1 ATTNATTI
9 VGHEIAADMT
19 SLSITL
25 GKGFRGHT
33 VVIAVDGREMY
44 RRAGL
49 STDPT
54 VARADVVEIAV
65 ASRLIQVVVS
75 ATPGDYVGSLE
86 LDASAHSRLA
96 ISLVGEGTVS
106 LETSV

>member
-1 ATTNATTI
+1 MRRSAGVEYEGARMN
-9 VGHEIAADMT
+9 

-25 GKGFRGHT
+25 GKGFREHT
-33 VVIAVDGREMY
+33 VVIAVDGCEMY
-44 RRAGL
+44 RRTGL

-54 VARADVVEIAV
+54 TARADEMEIVV
-65 ASRLIQVVVS
+65 ASRLVQVVVS
-75 ATPGDYVGSLE
+75 ATPGDYVGSLD
-86 LDASAHSRLA
+86 LDVSAHSRLA